1 MEKAE
6 LKAVLKPLIKE
17 CIKEVMF
24 EEGVLSGVI
33 SEVAKGL
40 ASAAPLVEQKTPQK
54 KVAPTRKQQA
64 PANNS
69 RNTARQQARKELIN
83 SINKDAYGGVNIF
96 EGTEPMAS
104 GGNTESSAPQPGS
117 PLSGMDPSDPGVNI
131 DGIMNIAGDAWGKFI

>member
-69 RNTARQQARKELIN
+69 RNTARRQAR
-83 SINKDAYGGVNIF
+83 
-96 EGTEPMAS
+96 
-104 GGNTESSAPQPGS
+104 
-117 PLSGMDPSDPGVNI
+117 
-131 DGIMNIAGDAWGKFI
+131 